1 MKKALQT
8 IIVLSSIVLWGCGN
22 MVQEQA
28 QEPVKQEETIVEET
42 YVSEEPADEGVP
54 FMPFEDAAAEIT
66 FDDFDNAID
75 FNDYLT
81 IFYNEEQREHS
92 EKLAFLGESEDGKVK
107 LYNIVHCDD
116 GCILKAD
123 NVFFPVNTFVDP
135 GWGFEVV
142 NASDYD
148 GDGNDEY
155 AFVHTA
161 GRGTGFLVEE
171 LILADSQEE
180 TIVRSFGVENV
191 SEVFDKI
198 GYDYDEDS
206 ATLVFWLDE
215 DGKKENE
222 GTFTF
227 DDEWAKRGFERL
239 IFGDQFYVKNEDG
252 KIIFIADAGVCMKDG
267 GWAEY
272 EYGVTLIGD
281 IVCKEGTITYD
292 NLKLE
297 ARVPEE
303 N

>member
-1 MKKALQT
+1 MKK
-8 IIVLSSIVLWGCGN
+8 IIVLLLIACMLLTGCGS
-22 MVQEQA
+22 MSPESVK
-28 QEPVKQEETIVEET
+28 EPEKQEETVVEET
-42 YVSEEPADEGVP
+42 SVVEEPADEGVP
-54 FMPFEDAAAEIT
+54 FMPFKDAAAEIT
-66 FDDFDNAID
+66 FDDFDNALD

-116 GCILKAD
+116 GCIIKAD

-135 GWGFEVV
+135 GWGFEVF

-161 GRGTGFLVEE
+161 GHGTGFFVEE

-180 TIVRSFGVENV
+180 TIVRSFDVEDM

-198 GYDYDEDS
+198 NYEYSEDS
-206 ATLVFWLDE
+206 KTLEFWLDI
-215 DGKKENE
+215 DGEKTSE
-222 GTFTF
+222 GTVTF
-227 DDEWAKRGFERL
+227 DDELAERGFDCL
-239 IFGDQFYVKNEDG
+239 VFGDQFYVKNEDG
-252 KIIFIADAGVCMKDG
+252 KIIFIAHAGVFMKDG

-272 EYGVTLIGD
+272 EYGVTLTGD
-281 IVCKEGTITYD
+281 LVYKEGTITYD

-297 ARVPEE
+297 ARVPE
-303 N
+303 NS

>member
-1 MKKALQT
+1 MKKSIIIAIALST
-8 IIVLSSIVLWGCGN
+8 FLVGCGTAVSES
-22 MVQEQA
+22 VQE
-28 QEPVKQEETIVEET
+28 PIKQEETVVEET
-42 YVSEEPADEGVP
+42 SVVEESAGEGVP
-54 FMPFEDAAAEIT
+54 FMSFEDAAAEIT
-66 FDDFDNAID
+66 FDDFDNALD

-123 NVFFPVNTFVDP
+123 NVFFPVNAFVDP
-135 GWGFEVV
+135 GWGFEVFNV
-142 NASDYD
+142 SDYD

-155 AFVHTA
+155 AFVHTV

-180 TIVRSFGVENV
+180 TIVRSFGVEDM
-191 SEVFDKI
+191 SEAFDKI
-198 GYDYDEDS
+198 NYEYSEDS
-206 ATLVFWLDE
+206 KTLEFWLDI
-215 DGKKENE
+215 DGEKTIE
-222 GTFTF
+222 GTVTF
-227 DDEWAKRGFERL
+227 DDELAERGFERL
-239 IFGDQFYVKNEDG
+239 ISGDQFYVKNEDG
-252 KIIFIADAGVCMKDG
+252 KIIFIADSGVCMKDG

-297 ARVPEE
+297 ARVPE
-303 N
+303 NS